1 MDLVREQKFF
11 VLHIC
16 RALLVSACSTAL
28 RPRVVPASSHGV
40 QLPSDFL
47 LPWGRGGT
55 GVPVW
60 AQHNARAERSKW
72 GFSCSCLHQCFP
84 ELLVVWICR
93 KAGAWKLWGSS
104 SRKPSQSLFLYSS
117 CSSAKKECTYSAILL
132 CFTFPNLVI
141 KVLAPWHLNCFY

>member
-1 MDLVREQKFF
+1 MCSTFAEHCWSLPAALLSDLVWC
-11 VLHIC
+11 LP
-16 RALLVSACSTAL
+16 ALMACSFPVTSFCPGAEEAQVFL
-28 RPRVVPASSHGV
+28 SGHSTMPGLKGAS
-40 QLPSDFL
+40 
-47 LPWGRGGT
+47 
-55 GVPVW
+55 
-60 AQHNARAERSKW
+60 

-84 ELLVVWICR
+84 ELLVVWMCR

>member
-72 GFSCSCLHQCFP
+72 VLMLLPPSMFPRASGGVDVQEGRCL
-84 ELLVVWICR
+84 ETL
-93 KAGAWKLWGSS
+93 G
-104 SRKPSQSLFLYSS
+104 
-117 CSSAKKECTYSAILL
+117 
-132 CFTFPNLVI
+132 
-141 KVLAPWHLNCFY
+141 